1 MHNVFNLRL
10 HVLLISCMASYSIC
24 AYIISKIFFFF
35 FFGANCLKMVLGEA
49 STRCGTWAVG
59 FVHVS
64 KIQDEEV
71 MNRSQALPGF

>member
-1 MHNVFNLRL
+1 
-10 HVLLISCMASYSIC
+10 MASYSIC
-24 AYIISKIFFFF
+24 AYIIPKMFFF

-49 STRCGTWAVG
+49 STRRGTWAVG